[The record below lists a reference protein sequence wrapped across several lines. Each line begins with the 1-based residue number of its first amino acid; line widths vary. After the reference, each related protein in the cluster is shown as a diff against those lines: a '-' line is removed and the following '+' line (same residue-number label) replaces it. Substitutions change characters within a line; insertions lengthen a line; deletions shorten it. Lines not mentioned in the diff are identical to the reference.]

1 MNKSQT
7 GIPGGEFLPC
17 PDSPNC
23 VSSMAEDKSHFIE
36 PLKYEGM
43 SGEDAFQ
50 RILTILEAEPR
61 CRVITAE
68 EDSPAYI
75 HAEYRSRIF
84 RFVDD
89 VEFLLVP
96 KDQLIHVKS
105 ASRLGYSD
113 MGVNRKRVEHLR
125 AKINGN

>member
-1 MNKSQT
+1 MSTIEMKWMFPLILILLYGGCSTMDKSQT

-43 SGEDAFQ
+43 SGEDAVQ

-68 EDSPAYI
+68 KDSPAYI
-75 HAEYRSRIF
+75 HAEFRSRIF
-84 RFVDD
+84 RFVD
-89 VEFLLVP
+89 
-96 KDQLIHVKS
+96 
-105 ASRLGYSD
+105 
-113 MGVNRKRVEHLR
+113 
-125 AKINGN
+125 